1 MLGDL
6 VRVGKVLHIGLSNFA
21 TWQLASAYFMGKF
34 EAGVRISS
42 AQIQYNLA
50 FREEERD
57 MLPFCVEHGLGIIVY
72 SPLARGWLT
81 GNRLEQTSLTEREAA
96 RAQGDAKA
104 HALYGTDADRRVL
117 DCLRQVAKER
127 GAPMGRVALAWL
139 HSRNGVSSV
148 LCGALEP
155 SHLEEAVAAAEFK
168 LSKAESERLESC
180 YVPQPVKDDGL
191 KVVINQD
198 KRTEEEKR
206 RASA

>member
-1 MLGDL
+1 
-6 VRVGKVLHIGLSNFA
+6 
-21 TWQLASAYFMGKF
+21 
-34 EAGVRISS
+34 
-42 AQIQYNLA
+42 
-50 FREEERD
+50 
-57 MLPFCVEHGLGIIVY
+57 MLPFCLEHGLGIVVY

-81 GNRLEQTSLTEREAA
+81 GNRLEQTSLTAREAA

-155 SHLEEAVAAAEFK
+155 SHLVEAVAASEFL
-168 LSKAESERLESC
+168 LSKPEIERLESC

-198 KRTEEEKR
+198 ARTEEEKR